1 VEGSL
6 LQSGLDLAAGTSAY
20 SRSGPPSTCSGADL
34 WLMFWGFCMGT
45 SCMMCPCGT
54 WPAGGDL
61 VQDGSHGWWDSMRAL
76 EQPPRYQH
84 AEFKQLGG
92 LQWVP

>member
-20 SRSGPPSTCSGADL
+20 SSSGPPSTCSGADL

-45 SCMMCPCGT
+45 SMYDVSLWEVGQVVGT
-54 WPAGGDL
+54 WLRTGAISGGT
-61 VQDGSHGWWDSMRAL
+61 
-76 EQPPRYQH
+76 P
-84 AEFKQLGG
+84 
-92 LQWVP
+92 